1 LQNKLLRELV
11 IASSAA
17 LLLATLDLVG
27 VFVLVPGP
35 FGSLATAAHF
45 WLCAA
50 GALATLFLA
59 CQALWAVIS
68 LATARLSA
76 GGVAPEWAWVP
87 VVVAAAALL
96 NSSYAG
102 TRTVFYVGLL
112 LAAGLFGAAIAWT
125 LSRVGSRVPRLAV
138 AGGWLTAAA
147 VLFALDAA
155 NLRGLYLSQ
164 HLTVGLL
171 TWAATQAGL
180 RLALPKRRPAKGL
193 LALAVPALLSVV
205 VLWATPED
213 AVSQNLKHMVHSA
226 GTSSREALHLLS
238 SVADADRDGYS
249 GLLGGGDCA
258 PLDGDIHPGAIEVPG
273 DGVDGNCLGGD
284 PAAQP
289 PGDTFAVQPAATSYR
304 FRSVVLITV
313 DALRYDRVAG
323 PGADPALSELW
334 ATGAAFSYAYC
345 PFPGTIL
352 SLYSTMA
359 SVWPGRV
366 ELTPFRNFHVPSSD
380 TATNLFEV
388 LARAGVEARAVVYHQ
403 TLSPRFG
410 ITRGASSVW
419 TAGSS
424 GTEIVAGATTDKAL
438 EQLDSLAPGR
448 FFLWVHY
455 YDPHAPFVRDDGTK
469 TGLAEERY
477 DVEVARAGREVRRL
491 VAGLEI
497 RGLDRSTAVIVTAD
511 HGEEFGDHGA
521 FFHGQAVYDESARVP
536 FLVRAPG
543 IAPTTV
549 ATPVS
554 LIDLAPTVLDLL
566 GEVESSPPEW
576 QGSTLMPLLSDSGSH
591 RARPVFIEAFQK
603 GGEQR
608 LHGVVSWPWKL
619 VYRVHGHAFE
629 LYNLAQDSKEML
641 NVFDAVP
648 KVAAGLAATLDRH
661 LAFHGGPK

>member
-11 IASSAA
+11 IASTAA

-35 FGSLATAAHF
+35 FGSFATAAHF
-45 WLCAA
+45 WLCAT
-50 GALATLFLA
+50 GALATLFLVW
-59 CQALWAVIS
+59 QALCAS
-68 LATARLSA
+68 LSPVAAKLRA
-76 GGVAPEWAWVP
+76 KGVAPEWAWVP
-87 VVVAAAALL
+87 GTVAVAALL

-102 TRTVFYVGLL
+102 TRTLFYVGLL
-112 LAAGLFGAAIAWT
+112 LLAAVFGAAMAWT
-125 LSRVGSRVPRLAV
+125 LSAVRSRVPRKAV
-138 AGGWLTAAA
+138 AGGWLAAA
-147 VLFALDAA
+147 VVLFALDAA
-155 NLRGLYLSQ
+155 NFRGLYLSQ

-171 TWAATQAGL
+171 TWAAAQAGV
-180 RLALPKRRPAKGL
+180 RLALPQGRPGPGL
-193 LALAVPALLSVV
+193 LAPAVPALLSVV

-213 AVSQNLKHMVHSA
+213 AVSQNLKHMVYSA
-226 GTSSREALHLLS
+226 STSSKEALHLLS

-258 PLDGDIHPGAIEVPG
+258 PLDGDIHPGAREVPG

-284 PAAQP
+284 PTEQP
-289 PGDTFAVQPAATSYR
+289 SESTFAVLPAAKSFR
-304 FRSVVLITV
+304 FRNVLLITV
-313 DALRYDRVAG
+313 DALRYDRVGG
-323 PGADPALSELW
+323 PGGDPVLTELW
-334 ATGAAFSYAYC
+334 GTGAAFSYAYC

-366 ELTPFRNFHVPSSD
+366 QLTPFRNFHVPSSD
-380 TATNLFEV
+380 PGINLFEV

-403 TLSPRFG
+403 TLEPRFG
-410 ITRGASSVW
+410 ITRGAASVW

-438 EQLDSLAPGR
+438 EHLDSLAPGR

-455 YDPHAPFVRDDGTK
+455 YDPHAPFVRDDGTN
-469 TGLAEERY
+469 TGPAEERY
-477 DVEVARAGREVRRL
+477 DVEVARAGKEVSRL
-491 VAGLEI
+491 LAGLESK
-497 RGLDRSTAVIVTAD
+497 GLDRSTAVIVTAD

-554 LIDLAPTVLDLL
+554 LLDLAPTVLDLL
-566 GEVESSPPEW
+566 GEVDSSPTEW
-576 QGSTLMPLLSDSGSH
+576 QGRTLMTHLSGPGLH
-591 RARPVFIEAFQK
+591 PARPVFIDAFQK

-608 LHGVVSWPWKL
+608 VHGVVSWPWKL
-619 VYRVHGHAFE
+619 VYRVQGHAFE
-629 LYNLAQDSKEML
+629 MYNLARDPKEML

-648 KVAAGLAATLDRH
+648 EVAASLAAALDRH
-661 LAFHGGPK
+661 LAFHGGPR